1 LVCGCGSSEGSSAAP
16 PGAFNTGGS
25 GSQNEAQQPPAS
37 AEQTELGNEQ
47 GAGSAEAS
55 SEQMQPVALAPAPD
69 PGANA
74 AGDTPPT
81 MMTPPTEMPPAEMP
95 AQPNTTPRLLFD
107 ITGIIGTGQSLSVG
121 AQSPNPT
128 NVSRQTHFNNLKLG
142 GVTGNP
148 PFNPSA
154 NGLSLVAL
162 TELIR
167 PVATGY
173 PSAYPANIY
182 GETFHG
188 AMGTQITTLAR
199 AAGAADYVT
208 AHTVVGESGQGM
220 SVIDKSA
227 TPSPDGGTNARAYAA
242 SLFEASAIKRLA
254 QAQNKTYGIGAII
267 LTHGETDS
275 GNTNYEAAMVKLW
288 TDYNADLRAIT
299 GQTETIP
306 LITSQ
311 QHAYGPNIGAP
322 TATLAQWK
330 VGVDNPGNLI
340 CAGPKYQYPYFTDN
354 VHLVNAGYEAL
365 GEKYAEVYFQR
376 VVLGN
381 DWQPLQPSTVEHTG
395 NLVTVHFHVPVPP
408 LAWDT
413 QLSAPNQGNEWQ
425 AGKGFELRSGN
436 TRIGISS
443 VEIVG
448 DAVQITA
455 AADVPAGAIVG
466 YAASA
471 TSPALTGVAPRRGLL
486 KDSDAMV
493 GAFTNNPQPN
503 FALAFELP
511 VP

>member
-1 LVCGCGSSEGSSAAP
+1 MGTLPLAP
-16 PGAFNTGGS
+16 EPTPTATGGS
-25 GSQNEAQQPPAS
+25 DTPPA
-37 AEQTELGNEQ
+37 TT
-47 GAGSAEAS
+47 
-55 SEQMQPVALAPAPD
+55 AP
-69 PGANA
+69 
-74 AGDTPPT
+74 GDTPPAT
-81 MMTPPTEMPPAEMP
+81 TPAPS
-95 AQPNTTPRLLFD
+95 NTTPQLLFD

-121 AQSPNPT
+121 AMSPTPT
-128 NVSRQTHFNNLKLG
+128 DVSKQAHFNNSKLG

-148 PFNPSA
+148 PFNANA
-154 NGLSLVAL
+154 NGLSLVPL

-167 PVATGY
+167 PLAAGY

-182 GETFHG
+182 GETFHS
-188 AMGTQITTLAR
+188 AMATQITTLAK

-208 AHTVVGESGQGM
+208 AHTVVGESGQAM

-227 TPSPDGGTNARAYAA
+227 GPSPDGANASRAYAS
-242 SLFEASAIKRLA
+242 SLFEASAIRRLA

-275 GNTNYEAAMVKLW
+275 GNNNYEAAMVKLW
-288 TDYNADLRAIT
+288 TDYNTDLQAIT
-299 GQTETIP
+299 GQTQSIP

-311 QHAYGPNIGAP
+311 QHAYGPTAP
-322 TATLAQWK
+322 NLGPATATLAQWK
-330 VGVDNPGNLI
+330 VGLDNPGQLI
-340 CAGPKYQYPYFTDN
+340 CSGPKYQYPYYTDN

-365 GEKYAEVYFQR
+365 GEKYAEVYFQA

-381 DWQPLQPSTVEHTG
+381 AWQPLQPTTVEHSG
-395 NLVTVHFHVPVPP
+395 NVVTVHFHIPVPP

-413 QLSAPNQGNEWQ
+413 QLTAPNQGNEWQ
-425 AGKGFELRSGN
+425 AGKGFELRTGN
-436 TRIGISS
+436 TKIGITS
-443 VEIVG
+443 VQIVD

-455 AADVPAGAIVG
+455 AANVPAGAIVG

-493 GAFTNNPQPN
+493 GAFTNKPQAN
-503 FALAFELP
+503 FAVTFEMP